1 MQLWTKCWSWKLQRK
16 ARKSNSFVPPAVQ
29 IDVWISQISL
39 HNIVLIFIFRLIL
52 PTSSPR
58 WQKNQID
65 IKMYIAGVVQVDF
78 SLQFFFFHLFLAS
91 SWIPALTCDTPF
103 LFFSAP
109 LQFNPVH
116 SRSCSSPSCQPDGAI
131 LPVSAKTVQALSQS
145 KYCESM
151 TLT

>member
-39 HNIVLIFIFRLIL
+39 RNIVLIFIFRLIL
-52 PTSSPR
+52 PSSSPR

-78 SLQFFFFHLFLAS
+78 SLQFFFFSFIFS
-91 SWIPALTCDTPF
+91 QFMNPSVNVWYT
-103 LFFSAP
+103 FFFYLAP